1 MIWLATDDDF
11 VMRWHAVF
19 VMAWWYAVMLM
30 LCEWLD
36 EKKHSHSTLNP
47 ETPILTFTA
56 PLLRWCWCSANDLMI
71 KNTHTQHSTLK
82 PNPDV
87 YGTWWEKNKHSW
99 NPIPTFITPLFAV
112 MLFCCSPL
120 FCRALALAPSAAGP
134 ADPASS
140 ASSGV
145 AERVFSW
152 AEGAVVNAW
161 GAEMRGSGSG
171 GIEVLGMAM
180 GGGGVAAGEAA
191 LAGVA
196 AAMAAGDSGALVAA
210 AVEHGPVF

>member
-1 MIWLATDDDF
+1 
-11 VMRWHAVF
+11 
-19 VMAWWYAVMLM
+19 
-30 LCEWLD
+30 
-36 EKKHSHSTLNP
+36 
-47 ETPILTFTA
+47 
-56 PLLRWCWCSANDLMI
+56 
-71 KNTHTQHSTLK
+71 
-82 PNPDV
+82 
-87 YGTWWEKNKHSW
+87 
-99 NPIPTFITPLFAV
+99 

-145 AERVFSW
+145 TERVFSW

-161 GAEMRGSGSG
+161 GGEMRGSGSG

-180 GGGGVAAGEAA
+180 GGGGVAAGETA

-196 AAMAAGDSGALVAA
+196 AAMAAGDSDALVAA